1 MLNLL
6 SCFQWFIGIPWGI
19 LEWLVIWKLFKSSP
33 NISKIVDFLFFCFCF
48 LMVQYINI
56 EKTQPVSEMKSI
68 ISVKVMTA
76 LKYMYMYD

>member
-33 NISKIVDFLFFCFCF
+33 NIPKIVDFLFFCF

-56 EKTQPVSEMKSI
+56 KKTQPVSEMKSI